1 MIDLVGAGHLAV
13 AEAKKVA
20 LAIQKENPLYITA
33 AVIKKFVQRIE
44 AAGRRR
50 RQT

>member
-1 MIDLVGAGHLAV
+1 V
-13 AEAKKVA
+13 AEARRVA

-44 AAGRRR
+44 RAGRK
-50 RQT
+50 